1 MAYREGEALIEADRS
16 LLVVGVA
23 GKVIGLER
31 DTGQLRWRNDL
42 RGGGT
47 GEVFIA
53 FRYGALVVSANGD
66 AVFRLD
72 YATGATLWQA
82 RTQSVGRATIAIE
95 PEVIVVAKSG
105 YLDAFRHDGHKL
117 WTQPLTGMGVGATA
131 LGFPGNVAQADD
143 AGSQ

>member
-72 YATGATLWQA
+72 YTTGRNPVAGA
-82 RTQSVGRATIAIE
+82 DPECRRATIVIE
-95 PEVIVVAKSG
+95 PEVIVLAKSG
-105 YLDAFRHDGHKL
+105 YLDAFRHDGQKL
-117 WTQPLTGMGVGATA
+117 WTQPLTGMVGATA